1 MNNRRGHTHHIVN
14 RRIAGMILLFAFM
27 VFPVAAQTDPPE
39 TGSSGQGA
47 RPELNESGGTQ
58 PPAGGEVAPRNTP
71 LPPTSFEPRSFEEPT
86 QSETE
91 NRSIRRRSFSTGGID
106 DDSLRV
112 SKRDSTAR
120 INVDEM
126 DHSPRRAMIYSLV
139 LPGLGQAYN
148 KKYYKIPFV
157 YGILGG
163 VSYWIYYNTQG
174 YRTASDNYAEDQS
187 TTNERFLRAWR
198 RNLELSYITL
208 AAGYA
213 LQVLDAYVD
222 ANLFYWD
229 VNPELTLRVEP
240 VIQPHLVP
248 VGVPVTNYGLKC
260 SLTF

>member
-1 MNNRRGHTHHIVN
+1 MV
-14 RRIAGMILLFAFM
+14 LLFAFI
-27 VFPVAAQTDPPE
+27 VFPLAAQTDPPE
-39 TGSSGQGA
+39 TGTQET
-47 RPELNESGGTQ
+47 RPEMGESPGTQ
-58 PPAGGEVAPRNTP
+58 QQPSNPVAPRTIP
-71 LPPTSFEPRSFEEPT
+71 DRSRTIEDPSFDDPSSREPI
-86 QSETE
+86 QSEST
-91 NRSIRRRSFSTGGID
+91 SVRRRTFSTGGTGP
-106 DDSLRV
+106 DSLRV
-112 SKRDSTAR
+112 SKRDSSAR

-148 KKYYKIPFV
+148 KKYFKIPFV

-163 VSYWIYYNTQG
+163 VGYWINYNTKG
-174 YRTASDNYAEDQS
+174 YRDASDRYAEEQN
-187 TTNERFLRAWR
+187 TTNERYLRAWR

-208 AAGYA
+208 AGAYA

-240 VIQPHLVP
+240 AIQPQLVP
-248 VGVPVTNYGLKC
+248 VRGPVTNYGMKC